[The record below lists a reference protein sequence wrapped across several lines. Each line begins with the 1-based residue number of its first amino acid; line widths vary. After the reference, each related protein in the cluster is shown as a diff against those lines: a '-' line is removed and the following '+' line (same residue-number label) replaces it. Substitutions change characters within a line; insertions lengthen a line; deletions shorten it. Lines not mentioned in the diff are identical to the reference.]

1 MRLILKLL
9 SQLLEKKSPEFEV
22 MPYGK
27 NETFVLY
34 ELVSQSETKEK
45 YNH

>member
-9 SQLLEKKSPEFEV
+9 SQLSEKNLSWIRG
-22 MPYGK
+22 YGK

-34 ELVSQSETKEK
+34 ELVYIHSD
-45 YNH
+45 